1 MCVAVKK
8 CSFCNVHYPM
18 SLFRINKLNNTIRNK
33 CRLCENGLA
42 REKRLTN
49 PKPKSEAKKKQ
60 ETEWYL
66 KNKEKRKEYLKQWR
80 LANKERIKKKAI
92 NKKLSK
98 SKYSRVSIKECPKC
112 GSLSCIGIDRA
123 VCSSCYNSYWK
134 RVYHIGAQI
143 KSGESKCKCGI
154 NKIYPFEMPSQGSK
168 YCKKECAI
176 EAKKVSLKKRRKNRT
191 NHKTRD
197 RLKKHKCF
205 IEPIKKNKIFLRD
218 NYTCNK
224 CGVKVQRKDYNADN
238 SGEIDHIIPVSLRGA
253 HSYFNTQV
261 LCRKCNIDKSNKDI
275 NKQLLILSYIMHLI
289 YAEGKI
295 PFT

>member
-1 MCVAVKK
+1 MCVSVKK
-8 CSFCNVHYPM
+8 CNFCNVHYPI
-18 SLFRINKLNNTIRNK
+18 SLFRVNKHNNTIRNK

-60 ETEWYL
+60 EREWYL
-66 KNKEKRKEYLKQWR
+66 KNKKKRDEYIRLFQAKKYLELK
-80 LANKERIKKKAI
+80 LNKNIST
-92 NKKLSK
+92 N
-98 SKYSRVSIKECPKC
+98 VSIKECPKC

-123 VCSSCYNSYWK
+123 VCSSCYNSYWN
-134 RVYHIGAQI
+134 RISYIGQQI
-143 KSGESKCKCGI
+143 TSGESKCKCGV
-154 NKIYPFEMPSQGSK
+154 NNIYSFETHSVGTR
-168 YCKKECAI
+168 YCKKECAVK
-176 EAKKVSLKKRRKNRT
+176 AKKVSLKKARKNRT
-191 NHKTRD
+191 TRRTIH

-205 IEPIKKNKIFLRD
+205 IEPIKRNKIFLRD

-253 HSYFNTQV
+253 HSYFNLQV
-261 LCRKCNIDKSNKDI
+261 LCRKCNAEKSNKDI

-289 YAEGKI
+289 YAEGKT